1 MKRLPWN
8 IKKYKA
14 KFVALSPIHIGT
26 GEVLPAC
33 RYVLPP
39 KGKDQGWC
47 LKESFTARLL
57 AEGRV
62 SIKDYMEQPFFYD
75 SHILK
80 GHLDKTNLLY
90 PVSFTKAAR
99 EKLKKEVRPFIRDGF
114 GRPYLPG
121 SSIKGMLRT
130 ALVFSL
136 LMNDGQEKKNL
147 LNELNRLRPGR
158 IIEKMNNVNK
168 KNIKEIRSKN
178 NDRVSLVEGLFRSL
192 EKPDPKNDILRAVK
206 VSDSDPIE
214 TPLVVAAVNI
224 FTSKDGEFKPLSS
237 GTPPIFCEVVE
248 PGTAVY
254 FDIAVDE
261 DLMKELRE
269 DAKVQ
274 IRNHY
279 DFLTALQD
287 HARVMVHIEKNFLE
301 RNGVN
306 GIWYKEYEQ
315 AENADYAVVRLGWGS
330 GWTGSSLFPILVCD
344 NPEEETPKRPLSR
357 KIVISSKGEPR
368 AMLGWGKL
376 YIEEIS

>member
-1 MKRLPWN
+1 
-8 IKKYKA
+8 
-14 KFVALSPIHIGT
+14 
-26 GEVLPAC
+26 
-33 RYVLPP
+33 
-39 KGKDQGWC
+39 
-47 LKESFTARLL
+47 
-57 AEGRV
+57 
-62 SIKDYMEQPFFYD
+62 
-75 SHILK
+75 
-80 GHLDKTNLLY
+80 
-90 PVSFTKAAR
+90 
-99 EKLKKEVRPFIRDGF
+99 
-114 GRPYLPG
+114 
-121 SSIKGMLRT
+121 
-130 ALVFSL
+130 
-136 LMNDGQEKKNL
+136 
-147 LNELNRLRPGR
+147 
-158 IIEKMNNVNK
+158 
-168 KNIKEIRSKN
+168 
-178 NDRVSLVEGLFRSL
+178 VEGLFRSL